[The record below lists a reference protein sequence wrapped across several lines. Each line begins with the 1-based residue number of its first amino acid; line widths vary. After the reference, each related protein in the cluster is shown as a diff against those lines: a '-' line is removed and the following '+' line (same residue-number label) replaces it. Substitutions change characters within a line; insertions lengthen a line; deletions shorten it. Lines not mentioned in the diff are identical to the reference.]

1 MALSLYWK
9 SPARLT
15 GSLFLCWGFFV
26 WAEFVDKTR
35 RPDQDWERRAA
46 ARTGWAWQLHVFPL
60 ICRLTARLWLGLI
73 PVNAVS
79 SLSPH
84 FISAFSGRVVSEA
97 QRQNIL
103 VSETFVF
110 QDGKSV
116 FRFYFS
122 PITSGNWW
130 GKFFPWKIFRVGSKS
145 KNVLPC
151 NPAEAAV
158 GFLKISIIG
167 IFLLKVLILTL
178 SRWTSR

>member
-26 WAEFVDKTR
+26 WAEFVVKTR

-110 QDGKSV
+110 QDGKSAIMLYTTSNTGGN
-116 FRFYFS
+116 FWRQLFS
-122 PITSGNWW
+122 C
-130 GKFFPWKIFRVGSKS
+130 KICPVGSKS
-145 KNVLPC
+145 KNVLPGWSC
-151 NPAEAAV
+151 HWKLFFYSGLFPSFFK
-158 GFLKISIIG
+158 G
-167 IFLLKVLILTL
+167 LILISL
-178 SRWTSR
+178 